1 MAQITVEYIT
11 FYIHIHTHS
20 ITHSHSLHAHTN
32 DPLLILAGKL
42 ARYSCEMPV
51 EMWQKTV
58 TVANVKTI
66 YIIISIVGDI
76 SDAVFH

>member
-51 EMWQKTV
+51 EM
-58 TVANVKTI
+58 
-66 YIIISIVGDI
+66 
-76 SDAVFH
+76 